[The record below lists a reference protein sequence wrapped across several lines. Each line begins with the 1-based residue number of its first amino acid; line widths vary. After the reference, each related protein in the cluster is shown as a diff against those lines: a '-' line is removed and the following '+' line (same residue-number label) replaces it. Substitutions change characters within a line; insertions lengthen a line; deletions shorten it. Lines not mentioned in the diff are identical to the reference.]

1 MYTDQNRCSY
11 LTALAAREQNICYRY
26 RDLHNGLILFV
37 VKMSKK
43 EVEKRLSIAHHWP
56 CGSKTDGAQWNQVE
70 ESYIFDYLIG
80 VHAGKDSFL
89 NHWSNS
95 VEDLIVK
102 KLEYEKLEAGTVLE

>member
-1 MYTDQNRCSY
+1 
-11 LTALAAREQNICYRY
+11 
-26 RDLHNGLILFV
+26 
-37 VKMSKK
+37 
-43 EVEKRLSIAHHWP
+43 
-56 CGSKTDGAQWNQVE
+56 
-70 ESYIFDYLIG
+70 